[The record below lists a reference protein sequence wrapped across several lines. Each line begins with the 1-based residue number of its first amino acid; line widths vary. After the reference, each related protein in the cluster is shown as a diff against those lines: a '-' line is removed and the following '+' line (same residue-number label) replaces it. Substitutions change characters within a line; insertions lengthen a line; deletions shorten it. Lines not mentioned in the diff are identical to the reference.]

1 MGERPLL
8 RAAKGEGRDRIC
20 AGIGAGYPGLG
31 YFQTLVSTWVP

>member
-1 MGERPLL
+1 MDERSLL
-8 RAAKGEGRDRIC
+8 RAAIGQRRDRIC